1 MLTWLQSS
9 CLPFHCYSE
18 SISEHLGAA
27 IEHGVRNYKEGNWVG
42 NLFLKKG
49 LAWLCLQG
57 DQWNNAL
64 YLNVLSKKKRT
75 ILIIAFSSFHGNPLV
90 IIVQEKEQK

>member
-18 SISEHLGAA
+18 RISEHLGTAK
-27 IEHGVRNYKEGNWVG
+27 EHAVQSYKEEKLGRKLVS
-42 NLFLKKG
+42 KKG
-49 LAWLCLQG
+49 LALLCLQG

-64 YLNVLSKKKRT
+64 YLSASSKKKRI